1 MSGREDVIAGRY
13 RLISRVGAGGMGVV
27 WEAWDERLERRV
39 AAKQLR
45 VPPGLSAVETELA
58 TQRAMREARTTA
70 KLHHRNA
77 VSVFDVVDDD
87 GQPCLIMQF
96 VPSVTLATV
105 LQEGGPLQVHEA
117 AQVGAEVASALS
129 AAHRLGIVHRDVKPA
144 NILIAEDGSALISD
158 FGISRALGDTTLT
171 STGLVHGTPA
181 YLPPEVARGEEADFA
196 SDVFS
201 LGATLYAA
209 LEGTPPFGTDTN
221 SLALLHRVAAG
232 KFEPPRQAGPL
243 TPVLLHMLS
252 REPSARPS
260 MQVVASTLAGLTSS
274 EMTDW
279 SVPAPVAAESPP
291 VQEVPPPPVVAS
303 AGPSWSSGEEA
314 ASVQPPRRRR
324 RAALWAVPVVALVA
338 VGMLVALL
346 GIPRLGGPGA
356 GAVVQPP
363 GEART
368 TAAPSIPAGTQQP
381 TASGQPT
388 SGQQSTASEKPTSSR
403 SAPAPVPAPRR
414 SASLDPTP
422 TERSTAESSASPQ
435 GSSTAPTRR
444 SSTEANSSLEARL
457 KEGVTRYYSLMP
469 ENTAEGWPLMTAY
482 YKANTARSRQ
492 SYERFWSDFERVTVR
507 GLTATP
513 PNRARATIV
522 YYYKDGRVMTELT
535 SIRLAEEDGI
545 FKLDDHTVLS
555 SFTR

>member
-1 MSGREDVIAGRY
+1 MSAREDVIAGRY
-13 RLISRVGAGGMGVV
+13 RLISRIGAGGMGVV

-39 AAKQLR
+39 AAKRLR
-45 VPPGLSAVETELA
+45 VPPGLSEVEAELA

-70 KLHHRNA
+70 QLHHRYA

-87 GQPCLIMQF
+87 GQPCLIMPF
-96 VPSVTLATV
+96 VPSVTLAAV
-105 LQEGGPLQVHEA
+105 LREGGPLQVHEA
-117 AQVGAEVASALS
+117 ARVGAEVASALS
-129 AAHRLGIVHRDVKPA
+129 AAHRIGIVHRDVKPG
-144 NILIAEDGSALISD
+144 NILIADDGSALISD
-158 FGISRALGDTTLT
+158 FGISRALGDATLT

-209 LEGTPPFGTDTN
+209 LEGGPPFGTDTN

-243 TPVLLHMLS
+243 TPLLLRMLS
-252 REPSARPS
+252 REPSARPP
-260 MQVVASTLAGLTSS
+260 MRVVASTLAGLTSTEVTGGS
-274 EMTDW
+274 I
-279 SVPAPVAAESPP
+279 SAPVAAESPP
-291 VQEVPPPPVVAS
+291 VTLVPAPPVVAS
-303 AGPSWSSGEEA
+303 TGPDWSPTEEDAPGERSE
-314 ASVQPPRRRR
+314 RRRR
-324 RAALWAVPVVALVA
+324 TALWAVPVAALAA
-338 VGMLVALL
+338 VGVLIALL
-346 GIPRLGGPGA
+346 GIPRLTGPGA

-363 GEART
+363 GET
-368 TAAPSIPAGTQQP
+368 TAASSIPASSSQP

-388 SGQQSTASEKPTSSR
+388 SSLSVS
-403 SAPAPVPAPRR
+403 APVPAPRR

-422 TERSTAESSASPQ
+422 GDRSTTESSASPQ
-435 GSSTAPTRR
+435 RSSTAPTQRR
-444 SSTEANSSLEARL
+444 SPESSSSREARL
-457 KEGVTRYYSLMP
+457 REGVTRYYSLMP

-492 SYERFWSDFERVTVR
+492 SYERFWSDFERVTVQ
-507 GLTATP
+507 GLSATSP
-513 PNRARATIV
+513 DRARATII

-555 SFTR
+555 SSTR

>member
-1 MSGREDVIAGRY
+1 MSAREDMIAGRY
-13 RLISRVGAGGMGVV
+13 RLISRLGAGGMGVV

-45 VPPGLSAVETELA
+45 VPPGLSEVEAEIA

-70 KLHHRNA
+70 KLHHRHA

-96 VPSVTLATV
+96 VPSVTLAAV

-144 NILIAEDGSALISD
+144 NILIADDGSALISD

-209 LEGTPPFGTDTN
+209 LEGAPPFGTDTN

-232 KFEPPRQAGPL
+232 EFEPPRQAGPL
-243 TPVLLHMLS
+243 TPVLLRMLS
-252 REPSARPS
+252 REPSSRPD
-260 MQVVASTLAGLTSS
+260 MREVANTLAGLTSS
-274 EMTDW
+274 EMTDR
-279 SVPAPVAAESPP
+279 SIPAPVAAESPP
-291 VQEVPPPPVVAS
+291 VQSVPSPPVVAS
-303 AGPSWSSGEEA
+303 AGPTWSLTGEA
-314 ASVQPPRRRR
+314 APGQPPGRRRR
-324 RAALWAVPVVALVA
+324 TALWAVPVVVLVA
-338 VGMLVALL
+338 VGVLVALL
-346 GIPRLGGPGA
+346 AIPRLGGPGA

-363 GEART
+363 GDPSP
-368 TAAPSIPAGTQQP
+368 TAGSSIPARSQQP

-388 SGQQSTASEKPTSSR
+388 SGQQSTVSEQPTSSR
-403 SAPAPVPAPRR
+403 SASPPEPAPRR

-422 TERSTAESSASPQ
+422 AEPSTTESSASPQ
-435 GSSTAPTRR
+435 GSSSAPTRR
-444 SSTEANSSLEARL
+444 RSPEANSSLEARL
-457 KEGVTRYYSLMP
+457 RAGVTRYYGLMP
-469 ENTAEGWPLMTAY
+469 ENTAEGWPLMTAD

-507 GLTATP
+507 GLTAIP
-513 PNRARATIV
+513 PDRARATIV

-555 SFTR
+555 SVTR